1 VSIFYVTTLLF
12 VSCLIVLAGLQLISS
27 CSWLADA
34 SPVSVRVLLFRM
46 HTTVDDSV
54 RNTSSPTYIRTVPLK
69 YEYGTELFFYVRIIQ
84 AESEHAT
91 NKRHSIS
98 RGCSNSDDGTV
109 ISAALSSPADSST
122 YLEES
127 DPYGSASPHKKNR
140 GGYCF
145 GTALFEVGDLLAS
158 RNYTKVKRL
167 KKGGCVYARIE
178 PMDQG
183 DENERLRFRFQFQA
197 QELTVKRSKVGQRL
211 HLTKELDTVLEIA
224 RPHESPTL
232 HSWCAPSCMLR
243 YGCSFVLNFVPNL
256 LRSLL
261 LPGSPYSVP
270 VPFTTATALAGI
282 FRSSIWTRF
291 VDMMIW

>member
-1 VSIFYVTTLLF
+1 MLRPSLFGYYYFACTLP
-12 VSCLIVLAGLQLISS
+12 
-27 CSWLADA
+27 W
-34 SPVSVRVLLFRM
+34 
-46 HTTVDDSV
+46 TVDDSV

-98 RGCSNSDDGTV
+98 RGCSSSDDGTV

-243 YGCSFVLNFVPNL
+243 YGCSFVFNFGLICCVLFCSQGHRIPFPSRLQQQQPL
-256 LRSLL
+256 L
-261 LPGSPYSVP
+261 GS
-270 VPFTTATALAGI
+270 FGA
-282 FRSSIWTRF
+282 RF
-291 VDMMIW
+291 GLDLST